1 MNKSSFTLSR
11 GWHIPAALV
20 LTCVI
25 ALPALDV
32 ALGSVS
38 RLRLADH
45 TALAGYYAAI
55 AGAIWGS
62 TLLILLPRTGNMSSF
77 AFVRTLGRL
86 NLLVRYFVAGGVAIC
101 LFLIGALLEK
111 YAA

>member
-1 MNKSSFTLSR
+1 MNKSSFTLSP

-25 ALPALDV
+25 AFPSSDV
-32 ALGSVS
+32 ALSSVS

-55 AGAIWGS
+55 AGVVWGS
-62 TLLILLPRTGNMSSF
+62 TLLILLPSTGNLSRF

-86 NLLVRYFVAGGVAIC
+86 NLLVRYFVAGGVDIC

>member
-1 MNKSSFTLSR
+1 MNKSTFTLSP

-20 LTCVI
+20 LTCII
-25 ALPALDV
+25 AFPSLDV
-32 ALGSVS
+32 ALGSVN

-62 TLLILLPRTGNMSSF
+62 TLLILLPRTGNVSRF
-77 AFVRTLGRL
+77 TFVRTLGKL
-86 NLLVRYFVAGGVAIC
+86 NLFVRYFVAVAVAIC